1 MTRNMN
7 VYSKFT
13 DMFKYLIKGTYVHRL
28 MNICSP
34 THEASFVGSRTYVL
48 RNICLLLT
56 LMTLGITSALKKEA
70 TSSILE
76 LVRQEGKLP
85 LD

>member
-13 DMFKYLIKGTYVHRL
+13 DMFKYLIKGTYVYRL

-56 LMTLGITSALKKEA
+56 
-70 TSSILE
+70 
-76 LVRQEGKLP
+76 
-85 LD
+85 

>member
-28 MNICSP
+28 TNICSQ
-34 THEASFVGSRTYVL
+34 THEASFVASRTYVL
-48 RNICLLLT
+48 QKLLFLVV

-85 LD
+85 LN